1 MSTANNAPGS
11 LSSNTNRDSKRFS
24 SLGDSRLND
33 FLPSLHLESIANT
46 VTGTM
51 STTVST
57 TASMLFSPLTT
68 RAVKGDTAYILSELA
83 PQLMDQR
90 RIQQLVNNN
99 GNTRHTKEGSNK
111 LISLEDISTSTTTP
125 KPDDILF
132 NSEIPESKAPLS
144 LFQGYKATFQ
154 EVESPNNSKKK
165 SKFHK
170 RKVRG
175 LLTEAFGSQDAMSD
189 IASIDGDYK
198 PLNQLIADRDR
209 VVRENNKI
217 QMQESRTK
225 AEIKKIEGEIAEL
238 TARKLNLEANLA
250 KYNERQIE
258 LSSQLGDLDEK
269 IANFNP
275 ENNNSER
282 RMRTKGKG
290 AAKHNYEHGTCI
302 KVLEGHDDIITC
314 LDFDKSCGTLITAS
328 LDNTLRAWDLNNY
341 RCLGILDGHKDVVN
355 CLQVNGSRLVTG
367 SRDKTIR
374 QWDLSKLISHPES
387 VTNLSEL
394 SFASASVHEANGLSN
409 IGDNCWIA
417 SLEGHSKSITCLYFE
432 NNSLVSGSSDKTMK
446 HWDMET
452 GQCILT
458 MDILWAMSSSKVER
472 RQAGF
477 LFDSYIFDGGEFIG
491 ALQFR
496 DVGLASGTEDGAIR
510 MWDLRTGQAHRT
522 LLSHTGPITSLQ
534 FDDRHVVSGSVDRSI
549 RIWDL
554 RTGSIID
561 TFSYDNS
568 VTSLQFDTNKI
579 ISCAGSNDIKI
590 YNRTNFQHSSFE
602 GHSQQTFIAIY
613 LKKKRHI
620 QR

>member
-1 MSTANNAPGS
+1 
-11 LSSNTNRDSKRFS
+11 
-24 SLGDSRLND
+24 
-33 FLPSLHLESIANT
+33 
-46 VTGTM
+46 M

-90 RIQQLVNNN
+90 RIQQLVNN
-99 GNTRHTKEGSNK
+99 GSARHTKEGSNK
-111 LISLEDISTSTTTP
+111 LVSLEDISTSTTTP
-125 KPDDILF
+125 NPDDILF

-154 EVESPNNSKKK
+154 EVEPPNNSKKK

-175 LLTEAFGSQDAMSD
+175 LLTEAFGPQDAMSD
-189 IASIDGDYK
+189 IASIDSDYK

-225 AEIKKIEGEIAEL
+225 AEIKKIESEIAEL
-238 TARKLNLEANLA
+238 TARKLNLETNLA
-250 KYNERQIE
+250 KCNERQIE
-258 LSSQLGDLDEK
+258 LSSQLESLDEK

-275 ENNNSER
+275 ENNYNER
-282 RMRTKGKG
+282 RTRTKGKG
-290 AAKHNYEHGTCI
+290 VAKHNYEHGTCI
-302 KVLEGHDDIITC
+302 KVLEGHDDVITC
-314 LDFDKSCGTLITAS
+314 LDFDRSCETLVTAS
-328 LDNTLRAWDLNNY
+328 LDRTLRAWDLNNY

-355 CLQVNGSRLVTG
+355 CLQVNGSHLVTG

-394 SFASASVHEANGLSN
+394 SFASASVHETNGLSN
-409 IGDNCWIA
+409 VGDNCWIS

-458 MDILWAMSSSKVER
+458 MDILWAMSSSKIER
-472 RQAGF
+472 RQAGL
-477 LFDSYIFDGGEFIG
+477 LFDNYIFDGGEFIG

-534 FDDRHVVSGSVDRSI
+534 FDDRHVVSGSIDRSI
-549 RIWDL
+549 KIWDL

-561 TFSYDNS
+561 TFSYDNGI
-568 VTSLQFDTNKI
+568 TSLQFDTNKI
-579 ISCAGSNDIKI
+579 VSCAGSNDIKI

-602 GHSQQTFIAIY
+602 GHSQQVECVKFKDSILSSGGRDKVVKLWA
-613 LKKKRHI
+613 L
-620 QR
+620 